1 MIATETIR
9 SLMHALPVV
18 LSPTQTLSHALFL
31 FEEND
36 FRHLPVVEE
45 GRVVGM
51 LSEADLKRYDGFVTS
66 SFDAFMRRRRLD
78 HGQIRSAMTTP
89 VYCINADAPLSL
101 AIELMLEYRI
111 HALPVLEAGVLTGIV
126 TDTDLLTF
134 FHHQLTDL

>member
-1 MIATETIR
+1 MIATETIP

-18 LSPTQTLSHALFL
+18 LSPTQTLAQALFL

-36 FRHLPVVEE
+36 FRHLPVVEA

-51 LSEADLKRYDGFVTS
+51 LSEADLKRYDGFITS

-78 HGQIRSAMTTP
+78 HGQIRSAMTSP

-101 AIELMLEYRI
+101 AIELMLEYRV
-111 HALPVLEAGVLTGIV
+111 HALPVLEAGALIGIV